1 MTLLSNSL
9 SRFSFQL
16 LIFLLN
22 LQLATKKIF
31 IMYSQKIYESTDR
44 MIMLIK
50 DNYNVLQSLGCFG
63 INLGF
68 EDKTVDE
75 VCRDNDVD
83 TYTFLAVVN
92 YTINGSAKEVN
103 HSKLSIGT
111 LLRYLK
117 ASHVYHLD
125 FQLPFIRR
133 ELTESLS
140 VYDPMAKIIIDCYD
154 EYASAVT
161 NHMKYEEDN
170 LFPYVEALLRGE
182 RNGKYSVADFERNHT
197 QTDLILKELKTFI
210 IQYLPPDKQRNN
222 QLMATL
228 YDIYNNQEWLALH
241 AKVEDA
247 IFAPAI
253 ELVEKKLDEKFE
265 QNSFAASPAVDLSE
279 DGLSE
284 REIDVVKGVVLG
296 LSNKEIAEKLYIS
309 TNTVITHRRNI
320 AKKLDIHSAAGLTV
334 YAIVHK
340 LVDVKDMK

>member
-1 MTLLSNSL
+1 
-9 SRFSFQL
+9 
-16 LIFLLN
+16 
-22 LQLATKKIF
+22 
-31 IMYSQKIYESTDR
+31 
-44 MIMLIK
+44 MLIK

-68 EDKTVDE
+68 EDKTVEE

-83 TYTFLAVVN
+83 TYTFLTVVN
-92 YTINGSAKEVN
+92 FTMNGSVREIN
-103 HSKLSIGT
+103 HAKLSVDT
-111 LLRYLK
+111 LMRYLK
-117 ASHVYHLD
+117 ASHTYYLG

-161 NHMKYEEDN
+161 NHMKYEEEN

-182 RNGKYSVADFERNHT
+182 RNRKYSVADYERNHT

-253 ELVEKKLDEKFE
+253 ELVEKKLDESSTANIFE
-265 QNSFAASPAVDLSE
+265 NSPAVASE
-279 DGLSE
+279 DDDLSE

-296 LSNKEIAEKLYIS
+296 LSNKEIAENLFIS

-340 LVDVKDMK
+340 LVDVREMK

>member
-1 MTLLSNSL
+1 
-9 SRFSFQL
+9 
-16 LIFLLN
+16 
-22 LQLATKKIF
+22 
-31 IMYSQKIYESTDR
+31 
-44 MIMLIK
+44 MLIK

-68 EDKTVDE
+68 EDKTVEE

-83 TYTFLAVVN
+83 TYTFLTVVN
-92 YTINGSAKEVN
+92 FTMNGSVREIN
-103 HSKLSIGT
+103 HAKLSVDT
-111 LLRYLK
+111 LMRYLK
-117 ASHVYHLD
+117 ASHTYYLG

-161 NHMKYEEDN
+161 NHMKYEEEN

-182 RNGKYSVADFERNHT
+182 RNRKYSVADYERNHT

-253 ELVEKKLDEKFE
+253 ELVEKKLDESNTTNMFG
-265 QNSFAASPAVDLSE
+265 NSSAVASE
-279 DGLSE
+279 DDDLSE

-296 LSNKEIAEKLYIS
+296 LSNKEIAENLCIS

-340 LVDVKDMK
+340 LVDVKEMK

>member
-1 MTLLSNSL
+1 
-9 SRFSFQL
+9 
-16 LIFLLN
+16 
-22 LQLATKKIF
+22 
-31 IMYSQKIYESTDR
+31 MYSQKIYESSDK

-68 EDKTVDE
+68 EDKTVEE
-75 VCRDNDVD
+75 VCKDNDVD
-83 TYTFLAVVN
+83 TYTFLTVVN
-92 YTINGSAKEVN
+92 FTMNGSVREIN
-103 HSKLSIGT
+103 HAKLSVDT
-111 LLRYLK
+111 LMRYLK
-117 ASHVYHLD
+117 ASHTYYLG

-161 NHMKYEEDN
+161 NHMKYEEEN

-182 RNGKYSVADFERNHT
+182 RNRKYSVADYERNHT

-253 ELVEKKLDEKFE
+253 ELVEKKLDESSTTNIFG
-265 QNSFAASPAVDLSE
+265 NSPAVASE
-279 DGLSE
+279 DDDLSE

-296 LSNKEIAEKLYIS
+296 LSNKEIAENLCIS

-340 LVDVKDMK
+340 LVDVKEMR

>member
-1 MTLLSNSL
+1 
-9 SRFSFQL
+9 
-16 LIFLLN
+16 
-22 LQLATKKIF
+22 
-31 IMYSQKIYESTDR
+31 
-44 MIMLIK
+44 MLIK

-68 EDKTVDE
+68 EDKTVEE

-83 TYTFLAVVN
+83 TYTFLTVVN
-92 YTINGSAKEVN
+92 FTMNGSVREIN
-103 HSKLSIGT
+103 HAKLSVDT
-111 LLRYLK
+111 LMRYLK
-117 ASHVYHLD
+117 ASHTYYLG

-161 NHMKYEEDN
+161 NHMKYEEEN

-182 RNGKYSVADFERNHT
+182 RNRKYSVADYERNHT

-253 ELVEKKLDEKFE
+253 ELVEKKLDESSTTNIFG
-265 QNSFAASPAVDLSE
+265 NSPAVASE
-279 DGLSE
+279 DDDLSE

-296 LSNKEIAEKLYIS
+296 LSNKEIAENLCIS

-340 LVDVKDMK
+340 LVDVKEMK

>member
-1 MTLLSNSL
+1 
-9 SRFSFQL
+9 
-16 LIFLLN
+16 
-22 LQLATKKIF
+22 
-31 IMYSQKIYESTDR
+31 
-44 MIMLIK
+44 MLIK

-68 EDKTVDE
+68 EDKTVEE

-83 TYTFLAVVN
+83 TLTFLTVVN
-92 YTINGSAKEVN
+92 FTINGSASGID
-103 HSKLSIGT
+103 HSRLSIDT
-111 LLRYLK
+111 LMRYLK
-117 ASHVYHLD
+117 ASHTYYLG

-140 VYDPMAKIIIDCYD
+140 LYDPMAKIIIDCYD
-154 EYASAVT
+154 EYAAAVT
-161 NHMKYEEDN
+161 AHMKYEEDN

-182 RNGKYSVADFERNHT
+182 RSGKYSVADFERNHS

-228 YDIYNNQEWLALH
+228 YDIFNNQEWLALH

-253 ELVEKKLDEKFE
+253 EIAERKLDE
-265 QNSFAASPAVDLSE
+265 QLGSVLPGASHSRRF
-279 DGLSE
+279 DGDDLSE
-284 REIDVVKGVVLG
+284 RETDVVKGVVLG
-296 LSNKEIAEKLYIS
+296 LSNKEIAENLCIS

-340 LVDVKDMK
+340 LVDVRDMK

>member
-1 MTLLSNSL
+1 
-9 SRFSFQL
+9 
-16 LIFLLN
+16 
-22 LQLATKKIF
+22 
-31 IMYSQKIYESTDR
+31 
-44 MIMLIK
+44 MLIK

-68 EDKTVDE
+68 EDKTVEE

-83 TYTFLAVVN
+83 TYTFLTVVN
-92 YTINGSAKEVN
+92 FTMNGSVREIN
-103 HSKLSIGT
+103 HAKLSVDT
-111 LLRYLK
+111 LMRYLK
-117 ASHVYHLD
+117 ASHTYYLG

-161 NHMKYEEDN
+161 NHMKYEEEN

-182 RNGKYSVADFERNHT
+182 RNRKYSVADYERNHT

-253 ELVEKKLDEKFE
+253 ELVEKKLDESSTTNIFG
-265 QNSFAASPAVDLSE
+265 NSPAVASE
-279 DGLSE
+279 DDDLSE

-296 LSNKEIAEKLYIS
+296 LSNKEIAENLCIS

-340 LVDVKDMK
+340 LVDVRDMK

>member
-1 MTLLSNSL
+1 
-9 SRFSFQL
+9 
-16 LIFLLN
+16 
-22 LQLATKKIF
+22 
-31 IMYSQKIYESTDR
+31 
-44 MIMLIK
+44 MLIK

-68 EDKTVDE
+68 EDKTVEE

-83 TYTFLAVVN
+83 TYTFLTVVN
-92 YTINGSAKEVN
+92 FTMNGSVREIN
-103 HSKLSIGT
+103 HAKLSVDT
-111 LLRYLK
+111 LMRYLK
-117 ASHVYHLD
+117 ASHTYYLG

-161 NHMKYEEDN
+161 NHMKYEEEN

-182 RNGKYSVADFERNHT
+182 RNRKYSVADYERNHT

-253 ELVEKKLDEKFE
+253 ELVEKKLDESSTTNIFE
-265 QNSFAASPAVDLSE
+265 NSPAVASE
-279 DGLSE
+279 DDDLSE

-296 LSNKEIAEKLYIS
+296 LSNKEIAENLFIS

-340 LVDVKDMK
+340 LVDVKEMK

>member
-1 MTLLSNSL
+1 
-9 SRFSFQL
+9 
-16 LIFLLN
+16 
-22 LQLATKKIF
+22 
-31 IMYSQKIYESTDR
+31 
-44 MIMLIK
+44 MLIK

-68 EDKTVDE
+68 EDKTVEE
-75 VCRDNDVD
+75 VCKDNDVD
-83 TYTFLAVVN
+83 TYTFLTVVN
-92 YTINGSAKEVN
+92 FTMNGSVREIN
-103 HSKLSIGT
+103 HAKLSVDT
-111 LLRYLK
+111 LMRYLK
-117 ASHVYHLD
+117 ASHTYYLG

-161 NHMKYEEDN
+161 NHMKYEEEN

-182 RNGKYSVADFERNHT
+182 RNRKYSVADYERNHT

-253 ELVEKKLDEKFE
+253 ELVEKKLDESSTTNIFG
-265 QNSFAASPAVDLSE
+265 NSPAVASE
-279 DGLSE
+279 DDDLSE

-296 LSNKEIAEKLYIS
+296 LSNKEIAENLCIS

-340 LVDVKDMK
+340 LVDVKEMR